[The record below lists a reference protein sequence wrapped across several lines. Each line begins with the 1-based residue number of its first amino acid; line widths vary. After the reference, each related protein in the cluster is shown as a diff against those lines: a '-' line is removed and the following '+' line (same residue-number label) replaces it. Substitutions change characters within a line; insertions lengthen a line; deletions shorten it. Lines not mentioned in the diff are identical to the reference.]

1 MILNKYI
8 NKQTTKMRLSL
19 TIMSLSRI
27 NNNYCSSKNVSNN
40 NIISK
45 LNKEKEKKKEIIVKP
60 RPFIIISSLNGN
72 NETYSLKYID
82 SD

>member
-1 MILNKYI
+1 
-8 NKQTTKMRLSL
+8 MRLSL

-27 NNNYCSSKNVSNN
+27 STNYCYSKNVSNN
-40 NIISK
+40 NIIRK

>member
-1 MILNKYI
+1 
-8 NKQTTKMRLSL
+8 MRLSL

-27 NNNYCSSKNVSNN
+27 NNNYCCSKNVINN